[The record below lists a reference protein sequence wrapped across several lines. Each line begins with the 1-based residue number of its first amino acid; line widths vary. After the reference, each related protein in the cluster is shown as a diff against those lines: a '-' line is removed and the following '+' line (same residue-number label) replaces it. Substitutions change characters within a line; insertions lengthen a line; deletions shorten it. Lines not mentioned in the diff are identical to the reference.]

1 MRKKIPRGWTALAI
15 SAVGRAISLAEIAV
29 LGTDREKAATV
40 ESIETL
46 RLRQF
51 VAKREYLCGT
61 TKSEKGVN
69 GEIRHKIQA
78 VRP

>member
-1 MRKKIPRGWTALAI
+1 
-15 SAVGRAISLAEIAV
+15 VISLAEIAV
-29 LGTDREKAATV
+29 PGTDRKWAATV

-51 VAKREYLCGT
+51 VAKRKYLCGT

-69 GEIRHKIQA
+69 GEIRHKI
-78 VRP
+78 